1 MAERKKKAPVKAP
14 KPTAERKKKA
24 QGKEPKPEAMTGTVP
39 EWASTTVIAQL
50 LGKTARRIQQ
60 LTQEGVL
67 ETQVPPGGGVRKYK
81 TCETVHRYIAHVEE
95 KAKENGEKSRTAE
108 LTLKK
113 LEAEVELKES
123 QGELHRMKTAIAK
136 GEYIPAE
143 QATEELADFMAT
155 FKSFALAIPAR
166 MAGTAAGYMDAA
178 SARAMEK
185 NLRKEVEA
193 MLAVFV
199 DAAQE
204 IAPPPESEP

>member
-1 MAERKKKAPVKAP
+1 MAERKKKATAKASQP
-14 KPTAERKKKA
+14 ATL
-24 QGKEPKPEAMTGTVP
+24 TGTVP
-39 EWASTTVIAQL
+39 EWANTTVIAQL

-67 ETQVPPGGGVRKYK
+67 ETEVPPGGGARKYR

-95 KAKENGEKSRTAE
+95 KAKESGEKSRTAE

-136 GEYIPAE
+136 GEYIPAD
-143 QATEELADFMAT
+143 QAADELADFMAK
-155 FKSFALAIPAR
+155 FKSFAMAIPAR

-193 MLAVFV
+193 MLAIFT

>member
-1 MAERKKKAPVKAP
+1 MAERKKKAPAKAL
-14 KPTAERKKKA
+14 
-24 QGKEPKPEAMTGTVP
+24 KPEAMTGTVP
-39 EWASTTVIAQL
+39 EWANTTVIAQL

-67 ETQVPPGGGVRKYK
+67 ETEVPPGGGARKYK

-136 GEYIPAE
+136 GEY
-143 QATEELADFMAT
+143 T
-155 FKSFALAIPAR
+155 FPMLYQKSPISTDPHSPAR
-166 MAGTAAGYMDAA
+166 PLPLFGPGVPLYWG
-178 SARAMEK
+178 
-185 NLRKEVEA
+185 
-193 MLAVFV
+193 
-199 DAAQE
+199 
-204 IAPPPESEP
+204 I